1 MKIIY
6 SHDNIMVL
14 HSAKNILALKDIAS
28 FVKNEHPIPSGTRH
42 GMGNVFL
49 ELWINHDDD

>member
-1 MKIIY
+1 
-6 SHDNIMVL
+6 MVL